1 MTPQG
6 QAFISLWQQMYVV
19 PSCKCYANR
28 KKRKKKESKKVYF
41 LNNSKSTYKYLNTVC
56 LPIKEWRHNSEG
68 SVVGVVC

>member
-28 KKRKKKESKKVYF
+28 KKRKKKRKQDSLFSQRQQINIYIF
-41 LNNSKSTYKYLNTVC
+41 KYPMPANQGMA
-56 LPIKEWRHNSEG
+56 PQH
-68 SVVGVVC
+68 